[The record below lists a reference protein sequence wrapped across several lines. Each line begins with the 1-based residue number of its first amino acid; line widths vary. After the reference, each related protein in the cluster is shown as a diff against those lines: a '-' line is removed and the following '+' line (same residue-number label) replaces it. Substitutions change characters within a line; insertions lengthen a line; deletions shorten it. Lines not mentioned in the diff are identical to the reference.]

1 MFEIFVRDVFNYCVA
16 ILQFI
21 GGTPGE
27 YSFGYN
33 LANLIIFAIL
43 QSSLIL
49 SFFIL
54 WRSEK
59 KYEN

>member
-1 MFEIFVRDVFNYCVA
+1 MFEALVRDILNYCVPR
-16 ILQFI
+16 LKFI
-21 GGTPGE
+21 DSSPGE
-27 YSFGYN
+27 YGFGCN

-43 QSSLIL
+43 QPSLIL